1 MRFQLNPHTSYLI
14 PHTPYLIPHTS
25 YLIPHTS
32 CLGLRTSYL
41 GLGGGVGTVVRCVHY
56 SHELS
61 LARLLRRCE
70 LTSDLGPRTSGGRGR
85 GRGRFCTKP
94 IVAPKMFEIISLKF
108 KVCQDFNQ
116 GNVQRL
122 CIWLCTKPI
131 VAPNMFEIIS
141 PQLKVY
147 QTPLFFSSA
156 CTILASIAI
165 CLPSIATFLP
175 SIATF
180 LPNIA
185 TPTKKLLLSRKFS
198 YFRENHII

>member
-1 MRFQLNPHTSYLI
+1 MYGWPGGRELRALCVQGVLGVRPACREGAQSY
-14 PHTPYLIPHTS
+14 PMCPRCARCTA
-25 YLIPHTS
+25 
-32 CLGLRTSYL
+32 GLE
-41 GLGGGVGTVVRCVHY
+41 GGSSKLPNVSKVYEVYGW
-56 SHELS
+56 
-61 LARLLRRCE
+61 
-70 LTSDLGPRTSGGRGR
+70 PGGRG
-85 GRGRFCTKP
+85 
-94 IVAPKMFEIISLKF
+94 
-108 KVCQDFNQ
+108 